1 MRCCWRNHCDHI
13 PAVFNYRRIGG
24 IKITLCNHQNWKQ
37 QWVMG
42 EKGQGDSL
50 GSKMCPENTYVNGYV
65 TKLSDRDGL
74 AGLIVKCTNPRK
86 RN

>member
-1 MRCCWRNHCDHI
+1 
-13 PAVFNYRRIGG
+13 
-24 IKITLCNHQNWKQ
+24 
-37 QWVMG
+37 MG

-50 GSKMCPENTYVNGYV
+50 GSKMCPENTYVNGYA
-65 TKLSDRDGL
+65 TKLSDRDGI